1 MCQNNLSD
9 AAFSFYRVD
18 PSNPHNPG
26 GDSIIILDA
35 QSGKQY
41 VLPAV
46 QHDAR
51 AVFLPAVQ
59 DEGLLLP
66 AVQNE
71 GSQSVGQNQTI
82 TVHSARTETVSL
94 PAVQDDGLLLPA
106 VQDQW
111 LL

>member
-9 AAFSFYRVD
+9 AAFNFYRVD
-18 PSNPHNPG
+18 PTNPNSPG
-26 GDSIIILDA
+26 GDA
-35 QSGKQY
+35 RSGEQY
-41 VLPAV
+41 VVTGV

-66 AVQNE
+66 AVQDQ
-71 GSQSVGQNQTI
+71 GLLLPAVQDQGLL
-82 TVHSARTETVSL
+82 L